1 MSTGSSGCVLNNLFR
16 CEKKCNSVEA
26 RKALLEDFT
35 SKIYDAEVVYVD
47 NDGKTT
53 EEEYAIIFQLSENQ
67 KDSEMIRVHGNAYIK
82 SNLEDPLIK
91 ASWSG
96 IYLEKKHGYKMRVVG
111 DNIEKDFYLY
121 CDGNETINFLIKKT
135 ASEGVRGTGETSG
148 SGRLSNKNVECARQC
163 AIKNCKPSN
172 PNRTQCYNKCLKE
185 CGIILQIGDKP

>member
-53 EEEYAIIFQLSENQ
+53 EETYAIIFQLSENQ
-67 KDSEMIRVHGNAYIK
+67 KDSEMIRVHGNAFLQFGK
-82 SNLEDPLIK
+82 DESIK
-91 ASWSG
+91 ASWSA
-96 IYLEKKHGYKMRVVG
+96 IYLEKKHGYKMRLSG

-135 ASEGVRGTGETSG
+135 DPKGTHHGNGVLLGSRCYDSTSCLGRCDRVRKFKEWIDCINSTTCCVGYNGTTETVSW
-148 SGRLSNKNVECARQC
+148 S
-163 AIKNCKPSN
+163 
-172 PNRTQCYNKCLKE
+172 
-185 CGIILQIGDKP
+185 